1 MMLIDGRAPALD
13 NLAYFATT
21 NYGAYTSFR
30 VEAGGVRGLDLHIA
44 RLESSALAL
53 FGEVIGDDDLRAF
66 MRTALGDTTD
76 AWLRVGLFSPDIW
89 PRSPDV
95 VVRARVLTTVSPP
108 PPPLADSLRLQVQT
122 HTRLLPQHKHTASIE
137 AIHARRMARRSGFD
151 DALYANAD
159 GLISE
164 GSLWNIGFLSGDTV
178 IWPQA
183 PMLAG
188 VAQALI
194 DLGLAGQ
201 GLTSVTRPI
210 HVEDIVTFDGAFICN
225 SATPACAVTSI
236 GGVEHKVDL
245 ARVAALTRAWVSAP
259 LQPI

>member
-1 MMLIDGRAPALD
+1 
-13 NLAYFATT
+13 
-21 NYGAYTSFR
+21 
-30 VEAGGVRGLDLHIA
+30 
-44 RLESSALAL
+44 
-53 FGEVIGDDDLRAF
+53 
-66 MRTALGDTTD
+66 
-76 AWLRVGLFSPDIW
+76 
-89 PRSPDV
+89 
-95 VVRARVLTTVSPP
+95 
-108 PPPLADSLRLQVQT
+108 
-122 HTRLLPQHKHTASIE
+122 
-137 AIHARRMARRSGFD
+137 MARQSGFD

-178 IWPQA
+178 IWPKA

-245 ARVAALTRAWVSAP
+245 ARIAALTRAWVSAP